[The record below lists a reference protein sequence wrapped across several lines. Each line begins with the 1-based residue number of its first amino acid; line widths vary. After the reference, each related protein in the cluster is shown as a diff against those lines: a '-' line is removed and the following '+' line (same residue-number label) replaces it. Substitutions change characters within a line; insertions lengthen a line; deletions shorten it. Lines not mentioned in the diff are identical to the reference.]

1 MPTDTEITKGLEVG
15 YLSSA
20 LGTNA
25 LALAEV
31 QRKRRRII
39 SKLFQDAATAGTAI
53 TETVFCRVPGA
64 CRVVSVYVSAPIAV
78 TAAAANIATF
88 NLAKRTAGAAST
100 AVATGSTVTAGT
112 PGTLTAFAPA
122 ALTITAANAELA
134 AGDALTFAVV
144 KGASGVALTA
154 ATSYL
159 EVTVELEDI

>member
-1 MPTDTEITKGLEVG
+1 MPTDTEIAKGLQVG

-31 QRKRRRII
+31 QKQRRRTIH
-39 SKLFQDAATAGTAI
+39 LAVQDAATAGTAV
-53 TETVFCRVPGA
+53 TETVVTYADRA
-64 CRVVSVYVSAPIAV
+64 LRVVGVTVAAPIAV

-88 NLAKRTAGAAST
+88 NLAKRTAGGAST
-100 AVATGSTVTAGT
+100 NVATGSTVTAGT

-122 ALTITAANAELA
+122 ALTVVAAAAELA

-154 ATSYL
+154 ATSYF
-159 EVTVELEDI
+159 TVAVVVEDI